1 MDDHNL
7 MAKQE
12 HIEAIEAELDRMKKI
27 ATHVYEEM
35 VSHTRRTS
43 YSTHSTCFGSTL
55 PTYSTYAPQVYMRD
69 RSDAMHITSES
80 TRGRHRGIWLVARA
94 VSAVPQQCRSSA
106 AARHPEPPRA
116 RTWHPGYLWHWG
128 SLRNR
133 RSGLSARSL
142 GGGRTGVGPDPQ
154 FGAFA
159 PFRLS
164 RQFGSQSPIH
174 LGSALVAPVAVV
186 NNLLDLPRRLLWVEV
201 SMMCVLLFMGL
212 WQIHY
217 LKRYFQTKKLI

>member
-35 VSHTRRTS
+35 VSHMRRTS

-55 PTYSTYAPQVYMRD
+55 LTYSYSTYSPQVYMRD

-80 TRGRHRGIWLVARA
+80 TRGRHRSIWLVAHT
-94 VSAVPQQCRSSA
+94 VSAVPQQCRSSS
-106 AARHPEPPRA
+106 PRA
-116 RTWHPGYLWHWG
+116 
-128 SLRNR
+128 SLCWLLAP
-133 RSGLSARSL
+133 GLSLAVGLAAQSEKRPICSEPGRRANWRWARPIVWRIRTIPAITAPISRLFTL
-142 GGGRTGVGPDPQ
+142 GRL
-154 FGAFA
+154 
-159 PFRLS
+159 LS
-164 RQFGSQSPIH
+164 RRC
-174 LGSALVAPVAVV
+174 AVV